1 MSKNIVKIILERKM
15 NIEENIVNNIMDYH
29 GDIDKMLPEG
39 NFPENIKRC
48 MRMDNWKLT
57 EEYHSGRG
65 GRSISYFIEIKID
78 ENNLWC
84 AFKNNVNVKYSYP
97 TKYGYMEGDSQI
109 IDIKN
114 DLIQFDKYKLK
125 LYRFAYL
132 KIKHE
137 YKIDVI
143 HPTDD

>member
-1 MSKNIVKIILERKM
+1 
-15 NIEENIVNNIMDYH
+15 
-29 GDIDKMLPEG
+29 MLPEG

-65 GRSISYFIEIKID
+65 GRSLSYFIEIKID

-109 IDIKN
+109 IDIEN

-132 KIKHE
+132 KINNWLLFVFHLNLLFELQLDFHHLGKLWM
-137 YKIDVI
+137 DCLRC
-143 HPTDD
+143 